1 MGVDMDTRK
10 EQNTRGFSATLGWFV
25 ADVRFEDDA
34 EGRRRYLVS
43 IDLAYRD
50 GPPPG
55 HEPMRFSLSTASE
68 VLDLFEVTAA
78 SNGLVESLLLGQHQ
92 PAPALRLVKPAEG
105 GAA

>member
-78 SNGLVESLLLGQHQ
+78 SNGLVENLLLGQRQ
-92 PAPALRLVKPAEG
+92 PAPALRLVKPTEG